1 MAPLRVLVD
10 CDPGHDDAI
19 ALVLAARHT
28 DLVGITTVAGNAPLE
43 RTTANALAVTEMI
56 GVDVPVHAGASRPL
70 LAPLR
75 TAEVIHGQS
84 GLDGADLPTPSRGP
98 ASSDA
103 VGYLIETVRAEEG
116 LWLVAVGPL
125 TNVALALRHAPEL
138 ADRLAGISLMGGSAT
153 FGNRTAVAEFNIWA
167 DPEAAA
173 IVFESGA
180 RIVMSGLNLTLQLLA
195 TPERRDALR
204 ATGTRTGATLA
215 DLLTFY
221 ARAYTKYRGFA
232 GPAVHDACAVLA
244 LTHPELVRGEDA
256 HVVIETDGTHTRGM
270 TVVDRRPLAEPP
282 PATVHVLETIAA
294 HEAFAVIVEA
304 AARFP

>member
-43 RTTANALAVTEMI
+43 RTTANALAVTELI
-56 GVDVPVHAGASRPL
+56 AVDVPVHAGASRPL

-75 TAEVIHGQS
+75 TAEGVHGKS

-98 ASSDA
+98 ASNDA

-125 TNVALALRHAPEL
+125 TNLALALRHAPEL
-138 ADRLAGISLMGGSAT
+138 AERIAGISLMGGSAT

-204 ATGTRTGATLA
+204 ATATRTGGTLA

-221 ARAYTKYRGFA
+221 ARAYTKYRGFD

-256 HVVIETDGTHTRGM
+256 HVVVETDGTHTRGM

-282 PATVHVLETIAA
+282 PATAHVLDTIDA